1 MADEQTDITTN
12 SIELAT
18 ELTIAW
24 LNNPN
29 VHPSTDDA
37 LAFLRSMRGEIETMA
52 KAPEAPVVEAAPEYV
67 PAVSVRASVKPDH
80 LVSLIDGKKYKS
92 LKRHLSANGL
102 TPAEYRQ
109 RYGLKPDYPMVAA
122 SYSAER
128 RAVALKL
135 GLGQMGREARDKA
148 TAVAVAE
155 PVVAEAVAAPA
166 KPARAAAKTKAKTA
180 TTKAESATTKAKA
193 PKALSNAKVEIVAEA
208 KPAKRVRAA
217 KTDATPEADQTN
229 ASKRGWWKKSA
240 EAAPVADATQ
250 APAKRATRKLSLF
263 NKSAE
268 TPAAETAAAPAKRG
282 RPKKESVD
290 A

>member
-29 VHPSTDDA
+29 VTPSTDDA

-52 KAPEAPVVEAAPEYV
+52 KASEAPVVEAAPEYV
-67 PAVSVRASVKPDH
+67 PAVSVRASIKPDH

-92 LKRHLSANGL
+92 LKRHLSAHGL
-102 TPAEYRQ
+102 TPADYRQ
-109 RYGLKPDYPMVAA
+109 RYGLKADYPMVAE
-122 SYSAER
+122 SYSAAR
-128 RAVALKL
+128 REVALKA
-135 GLGQMGREARDKA
+135 GLGQLGRQARA
-148 TAVAVAE
+148 RASAE
-155 PVVAEAVAAPA
+155 TPAAPEAVAAPA
-166 KPARAAAKTKAKTA
+166 RPARAAAKAKAK
-180 TTKAESATTKAKA
+180 SAALKTVKTVKA
-193 PKALSNAKVEIVAEA
+193 PKALSTAKVEIAAEA
-208 KPAKRVRAA
+208 KAAKRGRAPKA
-217 KTDATPEADQTN
+217 AATPEAGQSN
-229 ASKRGWWKKSA
+229 AEKRGWWKKSA
-240 EAAPVADATQ
+240 EAAPVADATP
-250 APAKRATRKLSLF
+250 APVKRATRKLSLF

-268 TPAAETAAAPAKRG
+268 TPAAETGAAPAKRG